1 MSLSIHIHTQYR
13 ENYGTEAEP
22 YWKFK
27 GGSTRVIDLFAASIT
42 DGIGAEAQAVVDAAR
57 GLIEYA
63 NPMSEEYIIDWEL
76 VDTGTLTEDERL
88 DREYGSGTYQSPRI
102 GYSDGCTWGVFA
114 VPI

>member
-27 GGSTRVIDLFAASIT
+27 GGSTHVVDLFAAALT

-57 GLIEYA
+57 SLIEYA
-63 NPMSEEYIIDWEL
+63 NPLAEECIIDWEL
-76 VDTGTLTEDERL
+76 VDAGSPTEDERL
-88 DREYGSGTYQSPRI
+88 DAEYGSGTYRSPRVRI
-102 GYSDGCTWGVFA
+102 
-114 VPI
+114 